1 MNRKDLQLLIK
12 TGEGFTL
19 EFKERISSSLG
30 KDICAFANASGGIIL
45 IGVNDQGKK
54 IGYSLSNADKSKIQD
69 IARNMDP
76 SFMVEVD
83 QVEDV
88 VVISVDEGENKPY
101 SVNGNFYVRIGAN
114 SQKLKRDEI
123 RTFFQKQ
130 RLVVFDEKINE
141 SFSLKDDFN
150 DAAFDEF
157 IQRSNISNVIS
168 KKDLLKNL

>member
-30 KDICAFANASGGIIL
+30 KDMCAFANASGGSIL

-123 RTFFQKQ
+123 QTFFQ
-130 RLVVFDEKINE
+130 N
-141 SFSLKDDFN
+141 N
-150 DAAFDEF
+150 D
-157 IQRSNISNVIS
+157 
-168 KKDLLKNL
+168 

>member
-1 MNRKDLQLLIK
+1 
-12 TGEGFTL
+12 
-19 EFKERISSSLG
+19 
-30 KDICAFANASGGIIL
+30 
-45 IGVNDQGKK
+45 
-54 IGYSLSNADKSKIQD
+54 
-69 IARNMDP
+69 
-76 SFMVEVD
+76 
-83 QVEDV
+83 
-88 VVISVDEGENKPY
+88 
-101 SVNGNFYVRIGAN
+101 VNGNFYVRIGAN

-141 SFSLKDDFN
+141 SFSIKDDFN